1 MKILQSFIFVL
12 LLPSEQIFLSLWICE
27 EGREDRSGKKLKPAV
42 P

>member
-1 MKILQSFIFVL
+1 MLQSFIFVL
-12 LLPSEQIFLSLWICE
+12 LSSEQIFLSPWICE